1 MNNLGVCISA
11 FVALIG
17 GLYMVL
23 QLYAY
28 PLPEGKKLEVRVDSN
43 EKMVESMDMR
53 QRSIAD
59 KVGKIHG
66 ILVDQI
72 KDKNHD

>member
-1 MNNLGVCISA
+1 MANLGVGISA
-11 FVALIG
+11 IVALIG
-17 GLYMVL
+17 GLYIVL

-28 PLPEGKKLEVRVDSN
+28 PLPEGKKLEVRVNTN

-66 ILVDQI
+66 ILVDQV
-72 KDKNHD
+72 KNGNHD

>member
-1 MNNLGVCISA
+1 MGYLGVGVSA

-17 GLYMVL
+17 GLYIVL

-28 PLPEGKKLEVRVDSN
+28 PLPEGKKLEVRVHTN

-72 KDKNHD
+72 KNKNND

>member
-1 MNNLGVCISA
+1 MNNIGIAFSA
-11 FVALIG
+11 IVALIG
-17 GLYMVL
+17 GLYIVL

-28 PLPEGKKLEVRVDSN
+28 PLPEGKKLEIRVHTN
-43 EKMVESMDMR
+43 EKMVNNMDMR

-66 ILVDQI
+66 ILVDQLR
-72 KDKNHD
+72 DKNHD

>member
-1 MNNLGVCISA
+1 MASLGVGISA
-11 FVALIG
+11 IVALIG
-17 GLYMVL
+17 GLYIVL

-28 PLPEGKKLEVRVDSN
+28 PLPEGKKLEVRVNTN

-59 KVGKIHG
+59 KVGKMHG